1 MEAKGLEDFIKYLKN
16 RTYDLSVRAKL
27 DVSLSVFLMLNGNR
41 QLLLKNK
48 DRKILSTLA
57 LQVFEIKPDSI
68 EVELEF
74 NGKVENHLFN
84 MNYSGRNEHFQEN
97 NDNIRVANV
106 MPEKY
111 RGFNEN
117 NGMMGMAG
125 MGNVSQI
132 NIESIVNKR
141 LEEERKERELV
152 ELKRKISEYND
163 SLSKNTKEI
172 EKLNS
177 KIESKEQEIEALQ
190 KTIATK
196 SNFKYYAGITG
207 DILQSFGIKKEII
220 ATPLAGILTG
230 GNDEDPKAIEQKIA
244 DDDSGIIDDEQP
256 NTQAPSS
263 RVSDKRKE
271 MISLISDYLQGIDNK
286 TLSNVFTIF
295 SEIENDP
302 NNSELILNFLRS
314 KK

>member
-141 LEEERKERELV
+141 LEEERKERELI

-244 DDDSGIIDDEQP
+244 DDDSGIIEDEQP
-256 NTQAPSS
+256 NTKAPSS
-263 RVSDKRKE
+263 SVSDKRTE

-302 NNSELILNFLRS
+302 NNSGLILNFLRS

>member
-27 DVSLSVFLMLNGNR
+27 KVRLSVFFVFNGDR
-41 QLLLKNK
+41 QVFIKNK
-48 DRKILSTLA
+48 NRSILSA
-57 LQVFEIKPDSI
+57 LPTQVFEIKPDI
-68 EVELEF
+68 VEVKLEF
-74 NGKVENHLFN
+74 NGKIESHLFN
-84 MNYSGRNEHFQEN
+84 MNYSGENETYRESPEI
-97 NDNIRVANV
+97 IREKPEI
-106 MPEKY
+106 PEKY

-117 NGMMGMAG
+117 NEMAG
-125 MGNVSQI
+125 LGNMSPV

-141 LEEERKERELV
+141 LDEERKERELR
-152 ELKRKISEYND
+152 ELKTKINENNE
-163 SLSKNTKEI
+163 SLNQKNHKIGKLTSEI
-172 EKLNS
+172 ES
-177 KIESKEQEIEALQ
+177 QQQEIEALQ

-207 DILQSFGIKKEII
+207 DILQSFGIKKEIV

-230 GNDEDPKAIEQKIA
+230 GNDDEPKAIEQNVA

-256 NTQAPSS
+256 KAKAPQSK
-263 RVSDKRKE
+263 VSDKRAE
-271 MISLISDYLQGIDNK
+271 MIALISEYLQGIDNK

-295 SEIENDP
+295 SEIENNP
-302 NNSELILNFLRS
+302 NNSELILKFLKN

>member
-141 LEEERKERELV
+141 LEEERKERELI

-244 DDDSGIIDDEQP
+244 DDDSGIVDDEKP
-256 NTQAPSS
+256 NNQAPSS

>member
-141 LEEERKERELV
+141 LEEERKERELI

>member
-117 NGMMGMAG
+117 NGMMG

>member
-1 MEAKGLEDFIKYLKN
+1 MESKGLEDFIKYLKN

-27 DVSLSVFLMLNGNR
+27 EVSLSVFIVLNGNR

-57 LQVFEIKPDSI
+57 LQVFEIKPERV

-74 NGKVENHLFN
+74 NGKVESHFLN
-84 MNYSGRNEHFQEN
+84 MNYSSSSEHFQEN
-97 NDNIRVANV
+97 HDNYRGTNV
-106 MPEKY
+106 INEKY

-117 NGMMGMAG
+117 NEIMGMAG
-125 MGNVSQI
+125 VGNMSQV

-141 LEEERKERELV
+141 LEEERKERELT
-152 ELKRKISEYND
+152 ELKRKVSEYND
-163 SLSKNTKEI
+163 SLEKNNKEI
-172 EKLNS
+172 EKLHS
-177 KIESKEQEIEALQ
+177 KIENKEQEIEALQ

-230 GNDEDPKAIEQKIA
+230 GNNDETNTIEQKVN
-244 DDDSGIIDDEQP
+244 DDDSGIIEDEQP
-256 NTQAPSS
+256 KPQAPQSS
-263 RVSDKRKE
+263 LSNKRAE
-271 MISLISDYLQGIDNK
+271 MIALISEYLQGIDNR

-302 NNSELILNFLRS
+302 NNSELILKFLRNN
-314 KK
+314 K